1 MTLAIDLQAEF
12 AQYDRFRAL
21 GEVEIDKLLAER
33 KLETA
38 ELFAALE
45 ALIGLQAGTLS
56 AAPAHSFA
64 PPNALPCGNDTGGGG
79 GNDGARAETFEI
91 CGKVKFFDS
100 LKRYGFIESQD
111 GRGDVL
117 LHISCLRAAGH
128 ATVHAGA
135 FIRVLAFNGP
145 RGMQATRVLSMDQS
159 TAVDP
164 AQLDQRTHTKV
175 EPESDW
181 VEVAVR
187 WYNLPRG
194 YGFVHEHEGAPD
206 IFVHAETLRRWGV
219 AALRPGQKVEVRWGT
234 TARGRMVA
242 EIRLVRTLPE
252 AA

>member
-1 MTLAIDLQAEF
+1 MQAEF
-12 AQYDRFRAL
+12 AECERYRVQHEAQIDRLFT
-21 GEVEIDKLLAER
+21 ER
-33 KLETA
+33 NLETA

-45 ALIGLQAGTLS
+45 SLLRLEAGSLS
-56 AAPAHSFA
+56 TAPAQSYA
-64 PPNALPCGNDTGGGG
+64 PPSAPPGGAECDGG
-79 GNDGARAETFEI
+79 DGGERAETFEI

-100 LKRYGFIESQD
+100 LKRYGFIEAQD

-117 LHISCLRAAGH
+117 LHISCLRAAGY

-135 FIRVLAFNGP
+135 FIRVLAYNGP
-145 RGMQATRVLSMDQS
+145 RGMQAMRVLSMDES

-181 VEVAVR
+181 VEVVVR

-194 YGFVHEHEGAPD
+194 YGFVHEHEGATD

-234 TARGRMVA
+234 TGRGRMVA
-242 EIRLVRTLPE
+242 EIRLVRTLHE